1 MYFEWADYNA
11 TNYYVERKYYIKKP
25 RDGRDIVGL
34 HFFTS
39 LIRSFENSKEHF
51 LAVVVVRKK
60 QNKSR
65 LLKELEGM

>member
-1 MYFEWADYNA
+1 MFLKWADYNA
-11 TNYYVERKYYIKKP
+11 TNYYVERIYYIKKP
-25 RDGRDIVGL
+25 RQGRDIIGL

-39 LIRSFENSKEHF
+39 LIRSFEKSKEHF

-65 LLKELEGM
+65 TLKELEGM